1 MPEQLTNRQTNRLGW
16 DAMKRGNAVRAAVRN
31 AQAIEWVKTHTL
43 QDLEDLV
50 NEMSDLGEDV
60 RDITELLVDLQD
72 IDRSLRTDIEDIPA
86 RADEEYAEIA
96 G

>member
-1 MPEQLTNRQTNRLGW
+1 
-16 DAMKRGNAVRAAVRN
+16 MKRRNALQAAVRN

-43 QDLEDLV
+43 RDLEDLV

-60 RDITELLVDLQD
+60 RDITQLLVDLQE
-72 IDRSLRTDIEDIPA
+72 IDRSLRTDIEVIPA
-86 RADEEYAEIA
+86 EAYGQYAETA